1 MNKKFV
7 LGRLHWKDISQAE
20 LARQMNINK
29 SQVSRLLSGERD
41 LKAKEVR
48 PLALLLGVTE
58 SDILSN
64 LQGD

>member
-7 LGRLHWKDISQAE
+7 LGRLHWKDMSQAE

-29 SQVSRLLSGERD
+29 SQVNRLLSGERD

-58 SDILSN
+58 SDILNN